1 MGLAKKIEQPMSF
14 DDMLTQTA
22 KPKTKAK
29 AKSKV
34 PTLDA
39 PDDIKQNVDRYLE
52 AKQNEKMAKAEKE
65 NAGENIVNFVRPHQ
79 DKEGYNGTH
88 RHSYTVPGTN
98 GNKVKYV
105 SSNRFSINADD
116 EDELREIL
124 GDDFDGLIDRKFEVV
139 LKAEV
144 FQNEELKQ
152 KLMSLMGHQFGVFF
166 DTKVSLKVQEEFDR
180 RVYATVKDKELP
192 TLRTFAR
199 PYKPSL
205 R

>member
-1 MGLAKKIEQPMSF
+1 MGLAAKKAEPMSF

-22 KPKTKAK
+22 KPKAKGK

-39 PDDIKQNVDRYLE
+39 PDNIKSEVDRYIA
-52 AKQNEKMAKAEKE
+52 AKLAEKTAKAEKDD
-65 NAGENIVNFVRPHQ
+65 AGESIINFVRPHQ
-79 DKEGYNGTH
+79 DKAGYDGTY
-88 RHSYTVPGTN
+88 RNSYSVPGTD
-98 GNKVKYV
+98 GARVKYV

-116 EDELREIL
+116 EEQLHEIL
-124 GDDFDGLIDRKFEVV
+124 GDEFEGLVDRRFEVV

-144 FQNEELKQ
+144 FQDETLKQ
-152 KLMSLMGHQFGVFF
+152 ELMELMGQRFGAFF
-166 DTKVSLKVQEEFDR
+166 DTKVSLKVKEAFDR
-180 RVYATVKDKELP
+180 RVYATVAGKELP